1 VRLLFAER
9 ALSADLNDSFC
20 PPMTNASA
28 IRFAFDWTE
37 TVNKIRLRRVLKD
50 LATTPILAF
59 RGYGTGK
66 IFEDDLV
73 EQVIEPATNIE
84 YWRNHKIAVPGSL
97 IGADYPHAFENIE
110 VDVFVR
116 RPVKGRGAARTR
128 VNRAAYEIKYQSC
141 PGTAED
147 KIVASARRLALLL
160 RARKIDEGFI
170 VVGGDAWNALPLY
183 MAASEH
189 PKIKV
194 ISEADFARKA
204 ARRQL

>member
-1 VRLLFAER
+1 
-9 ALSADLNDSFC
+9 
-20 PPMTNASA
+20 MTNASA
-28 IRFAFDWTE
+28 IRYAFDWTE
-37 TVNKIRLRRVLKD
+37 AVTKIRLRKVLKD

-73 EQVIEPATNIE
+73 EQLIKPATNIE
-84 YWRNHKIAVPGSL
+84 YSRNHRIEIPGAL
-97 IGADYPHAFENIE
+97 IGADYPHAIESIE

-116 RPVKGRGAARTR
+116 RSVKNRETGRVRA
-128 VNRAAYEIKYQSC
+128 NRSAYEIKYQSC
-141 PGTAED
+141 SGTAED
-147 KIVASARRLALLL
+147 KIVASARRLSLLL

-194 ISEADFARKA
+194 ISEADFARRA